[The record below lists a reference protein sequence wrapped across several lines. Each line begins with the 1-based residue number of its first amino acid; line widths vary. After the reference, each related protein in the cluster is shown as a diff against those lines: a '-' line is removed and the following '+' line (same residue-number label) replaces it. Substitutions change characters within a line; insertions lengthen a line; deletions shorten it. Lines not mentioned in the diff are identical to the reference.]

1 MLAYVRGYRVLLL
14 VFMCMVEEEEEEGK
28 IGCNLRVRY
37 ILSLD
42 SAVVI
47 R

>member
-1 MLAYVRGYRVLLL
+1 
-14 VFMCMVEEEEEEGK
+14 MCMLEEEEEEEEEGK
-28 IGCNLRVRY
+28 IGCNLRVRN

-42 SAVVI
+42 SAMVI